1 MRTNT
6 ALIWGRNFE
15 PTSVSAQGDG
25 KLVLVGDVGAT
36 NARFRL
42 APWPQAGAAVQ
53 WASDLLVLP
62 TRGYTVGARLLADAY
77 AQLAWPSLGACAVA
91 AAGPVSADGARLS
104 VVNTE
109 L

>member
-6 ALIWGRNFE
+6 ALIRGRNFE
-15 PTSVSAQGDG
+15 PTSVSAHDDG

-62 TRGYTVGARLLADAY
+62 TRAYNLLPETQIRYVGLLSH
-77 AQLAWPSLGACAVA
+77 WPLG
-91 AAGPVSADGARLS
+91 
-104 VVNTE
+104 
-109 L
+109 